1 MRKACELFHLSRR
14 AYYYQPQVSDDGELT
29 AALLQLAQRYPRY
42 GYWKLYHLLRQQNW
56 QVNHKK
62 VYRLYHELGLKMRR
76 KSKKRLPERLKQPLI
91 IAQRPNLYW
100 SLDFMS
106 DSLSSGR
113 RFRTLNIIDDFNREA
128 LIIEIDTSLTTAR
141 VIRVLEQLKQ
151 TRGLPLF
158 LRVDNGTEL
167 TSQLLKEWTENNSIQ
182 LLFIQPGKPT
192 QNAYI
197 ERFNGSY
204 RREVLNAYEFTD
216 LKEVKQIT
224 EEWIQ
229 EYNDQRPHASLNYL
243 SPNHY
248 LQKYYAENSLS

>member
-1 MRKACELFHLSRR
+1 MRRACELFQLSRR
-14 AYYYQPQVSDDGELT
+14 AYYYQPQVSDDGELK

-42 GYWKLYHLLRQQNW
+42 GYCKLYHLLRQQNW

-91 IAQRPNLYW
+91 IAQHPNLYW

-128 LIIEIDTSLTTAR
+128 LIIEIDTSLPTAR

-151 TRGLPLF
+151 TRGLPLY

-167 TSQLLKEWTENNSIQ
+167 TSQLLKEWTENNGIQ

-204 RREVLNAYEFTD
+204 RREVLNAYEFTN

-229 EYNDQRPHASLNYL
+229 EYNDQRPHASLSYL